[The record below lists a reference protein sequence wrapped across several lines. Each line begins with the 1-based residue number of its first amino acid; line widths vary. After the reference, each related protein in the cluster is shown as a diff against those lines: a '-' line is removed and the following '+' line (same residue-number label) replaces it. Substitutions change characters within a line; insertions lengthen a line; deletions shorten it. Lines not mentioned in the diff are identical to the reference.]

1 MVTEEQN
8 PEEKQQTEEVVR
20 RMNGKGDLDLSNPEA
35 IILDALGLA
44 RYQDVVKNRSG
55 VMKRLDLFGG
65 PIDGG
70 AWDAIQEYIGTGSKG
85 RLSPKEEHYLDLLNL
100 VFSLDG
106 QYGKRNTIKFLTSP
120 YFGLG
125 YEAANNL
132 WSEAIEM
139 FYANRKVSK
148 DALRAKTA
156 DQLDQ
161 VYVAALNAAK
171 TTKDFKQAAEILA
184 MKAQVLGLDKED
196 AQLLQRQVY
205 MEAIVISSSMCV
217 RVHRA
222 PEGRPTRAEGDHR
235 RRPRLRRS
243 GDRTQ
248 AHRDGGRHHRF
259 RDSRIPGE

>member
-1 MVTEEQN
+1 MVTEEQD

-171 TTKDFKQAAEILA
+171 TTKDFKQAA
-184 MKAQVLGLDKED
+184 GLDKED

-205 MEAIVISSSMCV
+205 RRTFRVVSLDPESIGLPKADRRELKEIIDGVLVSGVPETERRRIEMEAGIIDFEIQEYLVNES
-217 RVHRA
+217 
-222 PEGRPTRAEGDHR
+222 
-235 RRPRLRRS
+235 
-243 GDRTQ
+243 Q
-248 AHRDGGRHHRF
+248 AAD
-259 RDSRIPGE
+259 